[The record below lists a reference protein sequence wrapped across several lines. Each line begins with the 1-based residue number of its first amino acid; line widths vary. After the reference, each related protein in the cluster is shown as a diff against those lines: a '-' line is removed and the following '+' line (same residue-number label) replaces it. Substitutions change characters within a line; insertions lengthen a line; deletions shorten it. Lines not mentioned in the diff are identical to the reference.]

1 MDISELKLK
10 HVLEVKKST
19 MKNVNNSLMCTFSCQ
34 LKRFYSKKCPIDTNV
49 YRLVPAPG
57 QASWEG
63 KPELFLVPG
72 AALAAATGLL
82 GDMWH
87 YIVSPKYDI
96 FLHYKQLISCIQS
109 FSFFAHLQR
118 HKKKLYNVR
127 WWTNPNVE
135 FLKLQ
140 WKKSHQYQIKQQW

>member
-1 MDISELKLK
+1 
-10 HVLEVKKST
+10 
-19 MKNVNNSLMCTFSCQ
+19 MCTFSCQ

-82 GDMWH
+82 GDM
-87 YIVSPKYDI
+87 
-96 FLHYKQLISCIQS
+96 
-109 FSFFAHLQR
+109 
-118 HKKKLYNVR
+118 
-127 WWTNPNVE
+127 
-135 FLKLQ
+135 
-140 WKKSHQYQIKQQW
+140 